1 SDKHREPRGPPSM
14 FSSYTPLISSR
25 EHILSEC
32 AASEFRQGGIKFPKQ
47 VPAKPHQD
55 TSKWCRYHKAH
66 GHVTEECI
74 HLKDAIEILIRDG
87 HLKRFVQ
94 KKNPRSEHHE
104 TSAVEEEK
112 PASSGQDVKQVAM
125 CIWGPEDFYV
135 PEVISA
141 EFTALSHWENFPQ
154 AMVISGG
161 GYNKITIGSVKRKFE
176 ELIDASSNLTTSL
189 DKTKD
194 GSLPFYREELPGT

>member
-1 SDKHREPRGPPSM
+1 M
-14 FSSYTPLISSR
+14 FSRYTSLISLR

-32 AASEFRQGGIKFPKQ
+32 ASSEFRQGGIKFPKQ
-47 VPAKPHQD
+47 VLAKPHQD
-55 TSKWCRYHKAH
+55 MSKWCRYHKSH

-94 KKNPRSEHHE
+94 KKENLRTEHCE

-112 PASSGQDVKQVAM
+112 PASGGQDVKQVAM
-125 CIWGPEDFYV
+125 CIWRPEDFYV
-135 PEVISA
+135 PKDVSA

-176 ELIDASSNLTTSL
+176 ELIDASSNLNTSL

-194 GSLPFYREELPGT
+194 GSLPLAFYREELPGS